1 MCCVIPEKFGI
12 HFFFFPPALLQ
23 RNGHR
28 MYIHNLVD
36 SLSVGCE
43 GAARLEPLSAHVA
56 HEGPLPGVLPLV
68 EHKRTH
74 VLYHFTTKAALKLRL
89 LVRNFMAYHFGK

>member
-1 MCCVIPEKFGI
+1 
-12 HFFFFPPALLQ
+12 
-23 RNGHR
+23 

-74 VLYHFTTKAALKLRL
+74 VL
-89 LVRNFMAYHFGK
+89 